1 MSRRAVLA
9 ALLGFAA
16 VLPGCYDVPI
26 IPPRPSPV
34 EIVQRNASAEIVREF
49 AGTKAELR
57 KELPKFLEKLGDA
70 ETSQQLMTAW
80 TEVYPDYPRVV
91 RRTISKSVNDTNWPV
106 MGAESRVYVEGF
118 RQAAQELS
126 PS

>member
-1 MSRRAVLA
+1 MTRRAVLA

-34 EIVQRNASAEIVREF
+34 EIVQRNAAAEITREF
-49 AGTKAELR
+49 AGPKADLM

-70 ETSQQLMTAW
+70 VTSQQLYAAW
-80 TEVYPDYPRVV
+80 AEVYPDYPRVV
-91 RRTISKSVNDTNWPV
+91 RRTIYKSFEDYYWPV
-106 MGAESRVYVEGF
+106 MGANSWVYVEGF
-118 RQAAQELS
+118 RAAAQELS
-126 PS
+126 QS